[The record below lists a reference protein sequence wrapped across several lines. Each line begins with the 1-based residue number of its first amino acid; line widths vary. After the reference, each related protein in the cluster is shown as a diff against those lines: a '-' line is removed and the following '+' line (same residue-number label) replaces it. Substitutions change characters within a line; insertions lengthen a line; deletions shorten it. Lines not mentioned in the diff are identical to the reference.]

1 MQVYGITISEEVLA
15 ALVKRMKSGSRFK
28 AIDLEAE
35 AARLGVPHRSA
46 NREAVAMRVADRLIQ
61 RERKANNI
69 RLDRPYWVWI
79 GPK

>member
-1 MQVYGITISEEVLA
+1 MQVYGITISEEVLS
-15 ALVKRMKSGSRFK
+15 ALVSRMKNGSSFK

-35 AARLGVPHRSA
+35 ATRPGVPHRRK

-69 RLDRPYWVWI
+69 RFDRPDWVWI
-79 GPK
+79 GQK